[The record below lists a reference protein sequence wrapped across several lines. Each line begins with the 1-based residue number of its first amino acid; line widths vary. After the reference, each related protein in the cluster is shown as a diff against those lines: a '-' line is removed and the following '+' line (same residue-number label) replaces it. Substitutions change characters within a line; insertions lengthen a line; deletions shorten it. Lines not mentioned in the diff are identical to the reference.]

1 MKLMFKYSVT
11 VLLCLVFSSGAVRAA
26 DTEGQ
31 WSIGVRGGV
40 YKLVLSDHTD
50 AWTPGYLFNA
60 DVKYGLTPKWS
71 FGVEGSWMQTYLA
84 DLSSKGDD
92 EGAGSSFDKIPD
104 GPKQSGYI
112 AGLIGEYKFKED
124 SKWSPYLNL
133 GAGMYIWKW
142 TDKDGNTLLS
152 NDPALDDPNAGAAAV
167 PDVDLANNPYEM
179 KDQELYVMGGLGMD
193 YFASDKISLGLG
205 VRFRYLTHVF
215 TSFTDD
221 KDIVGSD
228 FDQLDLPRG
237 IAEGLLG
244 LTFHFGENC
253 PPVSATSS
261 ANPASGAVPMDVA
274 FTGSVTGGCAPYTY
288 AWNFGDGQTSVEA
301 NPHHTYDKEGTYTA
315 GLTVTDSKKHA
326 ATANAVTVT
335 ASCPPLD
342 ATASADT
349 PTGDTP
355 LEVHFTAASTGGCG
369 PVTYAW
375 DFGDGATSTEQNPSH
390 IYATAGAMTP
400 SLTVT
405 DGKGVSVKK
414 AAPAVMATSPFIPTP
429 EKPIVL
435 EGVHFQTNKAVLL
448 PESSGILDRVAESLV
463 AHPEVNIEVGGH
475 SDSDG
480 SDASN
485 MKLSTKRANAV
496 RDYLIKKGVPA
507 SQMTAKGYGETQ
519 PISDNKT
526 PEGKAMNRR
535 VELKRM

>member
-1 MKLMFKYSVT
+1 MKLMFKYSVA
-11 VLLCLVFSSGAVRAA
+11 LLICLVFSSGVVRAA
-26 DTEGQ
+26 ESEGK
-31 WSIGVRGGV
+31 WSIGVRGGL

-50 AWTPGYLFNA
+50 AWTPGYLLNA

-71 FGVEGSWMQTYLA
+71 LGVEGSWMKTYLA

-92 EGAGSSFDKIPD
+92 EGAGSSFDKIAD
-104 GPKQSGYI
+104 GPQQQGYV

-124 SKWSPYLNL
+124 SKWSPFLNL

-142 TDKDGNTLLS
+142 TDKDGNTLMS
-152 NDPALDDPNAGAAAV
+152 NDPALQDPNAGTAAMPELDQA
-167 PDVDLANNPYEM
+167 DNPYEM
-179 KDQELYVMGGLGMD
+179 KDQELYLMGGLGME
-193 YFASDKISLGLG
+193 YFASDKVSFGLG

-221 KDIVGSD
+221 KDIVGAD
-228 FDQLDLPRG
+228 PGQLDLPRG

-244 LTFHFGENC
+244 LTFHFGESC

-261 ANPASGAVPMDVA
+261 AQPASGSVPMDVA
-274 FTGSVTGGCAPYTY
+274 FTGSVVGGCAPYTY
-288 AWNFGDGQTSVEA
+288 AWDFGDGQTSTEA
-301 NPHHTYDKEGTYTA
+301 SPHHTYDKEGTYTA

-326 ATANAVTVT
+326 ATATAVAVT
-335 ASCPPLD
+335 ANCPPLD

-355 LEVHFTAASTGGCG
+355 LEVHFTATSTGGCG

-375 DFGDGATSTEQNPSH
+375 DFGDGATSAEQNPSH
-390 IYATAGAMTP
+390 TYAIAGSVTP

-414 AAPAVMATSPFIPTP
+414 AAPAVTTTTPFIPTP

-448 PESSGILDRVAESLV
+448 PESSGILDRVAESLL
-463 AHPEVNIEVGGH
+463 AHPEVSIEVGGH

-496 RDYLIKKGVPA
+496 RDYLIKSGVPA

>member
-1 MKLMFKYSVT
+1 MKLMFKYSVA
-11 VLLCLVFSSGAVRAA
+11 LLICLVFSSGVVRAA
-26 DTEGQ
+26 ESEGK
-31 WSIGVRGGV
+31 WSIGVRGGL

-50 AWTPGYLFNA
+50 AWTPGYLLNA

-71 FGVEGSWMQTYLA
+71 LGVEGSWMKTYLA

-92 EGAGSSFDKIPD
+92 EGAGSSFDKIAD
-104 GPKQSGYI
+104 GPQQQGYV

-124 SKWSPYLNL
+124 SKWSPFLNL

-142 TDKDGNTLLS
+142 TDKDGNTLMS
-152 NDPALDDPNAGAAAV
+152 NDPALQDPNAGTAAMPELDQA
-167 PDVDLANNPYEM
+167 DNPYEM
-179 KDQELYVMGGLGMD
+179 KDQELYLMGGLGME
-193 YFASDKISLGLG
+193 YFASDKVSFGLG

-221 KDIVGSD
+221 KDIVGAD
-228 FDQLDLPRG
+228 PGQLDLPRG

-244 LTFHFGENC
+244 LTFHFGESC

-261 ANPASGAVPMDVA
+261 AQPASGSVPMDVA
-274 FTGSVTGGCAPYTY
+274 FTGSVVGGCAPYTY
-288 AWNFGDGQTSVEA
+288 AWDFGDGQTSTEA
-301 NPHHTYDKEGTYTA
+301 SPHHTYDKEGTYTA

-326 ATANAVTVT
+326 ATATAVAVT
-335 ASCPPLD
+335 ANCPPLD

-355 LEVHFTAASTGGCG
+355 LEVHFTATSTGGCG

-375 DFGDGATSTEQNPSH
+375 DFGDGATSAEQNPSH
-390 IYATAGAMTP
+390 TYAIAGSVTP

-414 AAPAVMATSPFIPTP
+414 AAPAVTTTTPFIPTL

-448 PESSGILDRVAESLV
+448 PESSGILDRVAESLL
-463 AHPEVNIEVGGH
+463 AHPEVSIEVGGH

-496 RDYLIKKGVPA
+496 RDYLIKSGVPA